1 MPVSTWFGA
10 LIAATF
16 IGAGLMKVA
25 NRGPAIAAA
34 PSINVSIRTMRFVG
48 VCETAGGLGLIA
60 GIWWRPLGILS
71 AVCFIA
77 LMAGALRAHILVRDP
92 FRRIVNPI
100 LMAIM
105 MVVQIILLATHN

>member
-1 MPVSTWFGA
+1 MPASTWFGA

-16 IGAGLMKVA
+16 IGAGLFKVA
-25 NRGPAIAAA
+25 NRGPAIKAA
-34 PSINVSIRTMRFVG
+34 PSINVSTRTMRFVG

-92 FRRIVNPI
+92 FKRIVNPI